1 MMVENKEKISFNETD
16 SILIKEALDDFLV
29 NLKINNGSKK
39 RIQEMQQILDKL
51 PTVDKNWVVN
61 AK

>member
-1 MMVENKEKISFNETD
+1 MSKKQKIVFNETD

-29 NLKINNGSKK
+29 NLKINSGSKK
-39 RIQEMQQILDKL
+39 RIQEMQQIIDKL
-51 PTVDKNWVVN
+51 PVIDKNWIIN